1 MHRGVS
7 RSRVK
12 TETLLNREDRIGSF
26 SLNSRADCSNSVL
39 IFFWQGLDLSY
50 SPGAVTS
57 LPFEGLDLSQKL
69 GRECRFAPET
79 FISRVAA
86 ETQVHV
92 TDSRFEGSS
101 ENTQLL
107 FVQFE

>member
-7 RSRVK
+7 RSRVQ
-12 TETLLNREDRIGSF
+12 TETLLNREDRIGSS
-26 SLNSRADCSNSVL
+26 SLNSRTDCSNSVL

-69 GRECRFAPET
+69 GCECCFAPEALVA
-79 FISRVAA
+79 RVTPEA
-86 ETQVHV
+86 
-92 TDSRFEGSS
+92 
-101 ENTQLL
+101 
-107 FVQFE
+107 